1 MCARPL
7 CFSRYRV
14 LAVGKCKHA
23 SLLSSGRCWEQP
35 YLARMWLVR
44 PMYIIP
50 SLPGSFRALRGCFP
64 IHVRHSVLSECAFNP
79 NWSCDNFVVI
89 FGVLFGSPH
98 MTFCRAIIFWSS
110 LAMFG
115 MEYGT
120 A

>member
-7 CFSRYRV
+7 CLSRYRV
-14 LAVGKCKHA
+14 LPVGECKHA
-23 SLLSSGRCWEQP
+23 SLLSNGKCWEPP
-35 YLARMWLVR
+35 YLARIWFVS
-44 PMYIIP
+44 PMYMIP
-50 SLPGSFRALRGCFP
+50 SLPGSFRALWSYLP
-64 IHVRHSVLSECAFNP
+64 IHVRYSVLSECAFNP
-79 NWSCDNFVVI
+79 NWSCGSFVVM

-98 MTFCRAIIFWSS
+98 MAFCRAMIFWSS

>member
-14 LAVGKCKHA
+14 LAVGECKHA
-23 SLLSSGRCWEQP
+23 SLLSSGRCWEPP
-35 YLARMWLVR
+35 YLAKMWLVR

-50 SLPGSFRALRGCFP
+50 SLPGSFRALRSCFP
-64 IHVRHSVLSECAFNP
+64 IHVRYSVLSECAFSP
-79 NWSCDNFVVI
+79 NWLCGSFVVI

-98 MTFCRAIIFWSS
+98 MAFCRAMIFWSS